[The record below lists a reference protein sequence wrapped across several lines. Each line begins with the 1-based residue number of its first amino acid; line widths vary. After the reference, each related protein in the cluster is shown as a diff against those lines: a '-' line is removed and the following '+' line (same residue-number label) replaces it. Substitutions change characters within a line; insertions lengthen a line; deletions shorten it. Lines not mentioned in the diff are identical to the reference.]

1 MSKLEVQNL
10 QKSFGAKQVL
20 KGIDF
25 SAESGEFVS
34 LLGPSGCGKTTILR
48 ILSGLETPDEG
59 AVLVDGQDISRV
71 KPEKRNIGLVFQNYA
86 LFPNMNVEKNV
97 GYGLKLRKTPADE
110 MAERVRGALSLV
122 KLEGYEKRRIGQLS
136 GGEQQR
142 VALAR
147 ALVIRPDILL
157 LDEPLSALDRKIRA
171 EMQYEIRSIQQAVG
185 ITALFVTHDQE
196 EALTMS
202 DKVILLNDGQIE
214 QQGSPFEIYNRPASV
229 FASDFLGKANLLSAT
244 LWREGESWYAREGE
258 LCLPVKHRGGEEGQ
272 RIRLAARGEHFC
284 FCEKEAPGANR
295 FCLERK
301 LFTGVTWKLMGRLAG
316 QWAEISALG
325 AEAER
330 LQEGDEVFLS
340 IPADKLCYYPEE

>member
-1 MSKLEVQNL
+1 MSKLEIRGL
-10 QKSFGAKQVL
+10 KKSFGDKAVL

-25 SAESGEFVS
+25 CAESGEFVS

-48 ILSGLETPDEG
+48 IISGLESADEG
-59 AVLVDGQDISRV
+59 AVLVDGADLRAV

-86 LFPNMNVEKNV
+86 LFPNMNVENNV
-97 GYGLKLRKTPADE
+97 GYGLKLRKVESAE
-110 MAERVRGALSLV
+110 RAERVRAALRLV

-147 ALVIRPDILL
+147 SLVIEPSILL

-171 EMQYEIRSIQQAVG
+171 EMQYELRSIQQAVG

-202 DKVILLNDGQIE
+202 DKVILLNNGRIE
-214 QQGSPFEIYNRPASV
+214 QQGSPFEIYNQPATV

-244 LWREGESWYAREGE
+244 LCREGEAWFARAGE
-258 LCLPVKHRGGEEGQ
+258 LSLPLRYVGGEEGQ
-272 RIRLAARGEHFC
+272 SLRLAARGEHFR
-284 FCEKEAPGANR
+284 FCGPETPGANR
-295 FCLERK
+295 FRLQRK
-301 LFTGVTWKLMGRLAG
+301 LFTGLTWKLIGTLGG
-316 QWAEISALG
+316 QAAELSALG
-325 AEAER
+325 AQAEELREGEEAWVCI
-330 LQEGDEVFLS
+330 G
-340 IPADKLCYYPEE
+340 ADKLCYYLEA